1 MYFRK
6 IKEELLDMRDK
17 MWMTTSAG
25 LRMPRIL
32 YGTAWKKERTADLVT
47 QAVMAGFRGIDTAAQ
62 PKHYDEH
69 LVGQALQSLQKLG
82 IQREELFLQTK
93 FTPLQGQDPER
104 VPYDINAP
112 VEEQVLQSFAASQAN
127 LQTDHIDSFILH
139 SPLAPHAL
147 LMKVWR
153 AMESLHKEGR
163 VSQLGISNCYMPGVL
178 TALYDEAEIK
188 PAVVQNRF
196 YQQTGYDRSL
206 RALCAEKGIIYQSF
220 WTLTANPH
228 ILASGDV
235 RQIAARLGKTEE
247 QVFFRYL
254 TLSGIIPLT
263 GTTSRE
269 HMLQDLAIFDFVL
282 SDTDMHT
289 IDLLL
294 S

>member
-1 MYFRK
+1 
-6 IKEELLDMRDK
+6 MREK
-17 MWMTTSAG
+17 MWLTTAAG

-32 YGTAWKKERTADLVT
+32 YGTAWKKEQTADLVE
-47 QAVMAGFRGIDTAAQ
+47 QAVVAGFRGIDTAAQ

-69 LVGQALQSLQKLG
+69 RVGQALRRLQEQG

-93 FTPLQGQDPER
+93 FTPLKGQDPEQ
-104 VPYDINAP
+104 VPYDVNAP
-112 VEEQVLQSFAASQAN
+112 PEEQILQSFRASQAN

-139 SPLAPHAL
+139 SPPAPHSL
-147 LMKVWR
+147 LMNVWR
-153 AMESLHKEGR
+153 SMESLHREGK

-178 TALYDEAEIK
+178 AALYDEAEIK

-196 YQQTGYDRSL
+196 YQQTDYDRSL

-228 ILASGDV
+228 ILAAGGV
-235 RQIAARLGKTEE
+235 RQIAERLGKTEE

-254 TLSGIIPLT
+254 TLSGIVPLT
-263 GTTSRE
+263 GTTSQE
-269 HMLQDLAIFDFVL
+269 HMHQDLDIFDFDL
-282 SDTDMHT
+282 SATDMQT
-289 IDLLL
+289 IDQLL

>member
-1 MYFRK
+1 MYNK
-6 IKEELLDMRDK
+6 NIEEELLDMGGK
-17 MWMTTSAG
+17 MWMTTSTG

-32 YGTAWKKERTADLVT
+32 YGTAWKKERTADLVH
-47 QAVMAGFRGIDTAAQ
+47 QAVVAGFRGIDTAAQ
-62 PKHYDEH
+62 PKHYEEH
-69 LVGQALQSLQKLG
+69 RVGQALQYLQEHG

-93 FTPLQGQDPER
+93 FTPLQGQDPKR

-112 VEEQVLQSFAASQAN
+112 VEEQVLQSFAASKEN

-139 SPLAPHAL
+139 SPLVPHSL

-153 AMESLHKEGR
+153 SMESLYRDGS

-178 TALYDEAEIK
+178 AALYDEAEVK
-188 PAVVQNRF
+188 PAVLQNRF

-206 RALCAEKGIIYQSF
+206 RAWCAEKGIIYQSF

-228 ILASGDV
+228 ILAASGV
-235 RQIAARLGKTEE
+235 RQIAERLGKTEE

-263 GTTSRE
+263 GTTSLE
-269 HMLQDLAIFDFVL
+269 HMHQDLDIFDFVL
-282 SDTDMHT
+282 NDTDMRT
-289 IDLLL
+289 IDRLL

>member
-1 MYFRK
+1 MYRK
-6 IKEELLDMRDK
+6 KIEEELLDMGQK
-17 MWMTTSAG
+17 MWMTTSTG
-25 LRMPRIL
+25 LRIPRIL

-112 VEEQVLQSFAASQAN
+112 VEEQVLQSFTASQAN

-153 AMESLHKEGR
+153 HGKPIQGR
-163 VSQLGISNCYMPGVL
+163 QRLAAGHQQL
-178 TALYDEAEIK
+178 LYA
-188 PAVVQNRF
+188 
-196 YQQTGYDRSL
+196 G
-206 RALCAEKGIIYQSF
+206 RAGSVI
-220 WTLTANPH
+220 
-228 ILASGDV
+228 
-235 RQIAARLGKTEE
+235 
-247 QVFFRYL
+247 
-254 TLSGIIPLT
+254 
-263 GTTSRE
+263 
-269 HMLQDLAIFDFVL
+269 
-282 SDTDMHT
+282 
-289 IDLLL
+289 
-294 S
+294 